1 MNTQPLNVPILTSGH
16 ATAEATKAFAD
27 TTWQNHTQTSPDAW
41 RILDGHTI
49 SKVTFGTL
57 GFHKNTSP
65 EKTILETTNSGC
77 NTFDCSLN
85 FSEKADLKAFGNAF
99 SKCIEDG
106 QVQRDQCVVLSK
118 IQMAHLET
126 FQAFYT
132 EHIQTLNIEK
142 TDYILIQEPE
152 LLILQGLSQEDTQNI
167 ALTLFE
173 WLETLVIKGDIQ
185 GYGLSSQTFGAP
197 TGIQTRT
204 CLATYAEL
212 ARTAAQNA
220 WGRKKRSS
228 FKLISAPFNLLET
241 ELLIEKSTW
250 EFDKTGAKK
259 ECSTLDLASRM
270 NIGVISQRPLNVL
283 HPHFGAMRLI
293 EFPESTT
300 ETPEHISG
308 IAGQMQGLAH
318 YTQIKEHLANQL
330 SEEEQTSLEHTLQN
344 INNQKTKSLRVHLNN
359 FDTETAFHISCINAL
374 CSIPGITSVAH
385 SFNTLSH
392 TEDIVNLMQSADM
405 HYIHEIF
412 TPLKETK

>member
-1 MNTQPLNVPILTSGH
+1 MNIQPLNVPTLTSGH

-65 EKTILETTNSGC
+65 EKTILQAIGSGC

-85 FSEKADLKAFGNAF
+85 FSEKADIKTFGKTI
-99 SKCIEDG
+99 SKCIKDG
-106 QVQRDQCVVLSK
+106 QVQRDQCVILSK
-118 IQMAHLET
+118 IQMASLDM

-132 EHIQTLNIEK
+132 EHLQALNLEK
-142 TDYILIQEPE
+142 TDYVLIQEAE
-152 LLILQGLSQEDTQNI
+152 FLILQGLSQEDIQSI

-197 TGIQTRT
+197 TDMPTRT

-212 ARTAAQNA
+212 ARTAAQSA

-241 ELLIEKSTW
+241 EILTEKSTW
-250 EFDKTGAKK
+250 EFDKTGEKQ

-283 HPHFGAMRLI
+283 HPHLGAIRRV
-293 EFPESTT
+293 EFPESTA
-300 ETPEHISG
+300 ETPEHISSL
-308 IAGQMQGLAH
+308 AEQMQGLAH
-318 YTQIKEHLANQL
+318 YAQIKGHLANQL

-344 INNQKTKSLRVHLNN
+344 INNKKTKPLKDHLSS
-359 FDTETAFHISCINAL
+359 FDTETAFHISCTNAL
-374 CSIPGITSVAH
+374 CSTPGITSVAH
-385 SFNTLSH
+385 SFNTLSY
-392 TEDIVNLMQSADM
+392 TQDIANLMQSADM

-412 TPLKETK
+412 TPLKGTK